1 MEPDN
6 TRTSVDGFPNAT
18 IHGGNGE
25 IHVDLGNGMGEG
37 VYPSPVHDAN
47 DVVASMRDNVY
58 ESITLKL
65 GDGCTVDEIAREYNA
80 NKSFYDSMTDDHV
93 KY

>member
-1 MEPDN
+1 MKYLI
-6 TRTSVDGFPNAT
+6 TSLVLFT
-18 IHGGNGE
+18 ISVWVVA
-25 IHVDLGNGMGEG
+25 IS
-37 VYPSPVHDAN
+37 PSPVPGSAEI
-47 DVVASMRDNVY
+47 VASMRDNVY

-80 NKSFYDSMTDDHV
+80 NKSFYDSMIDDHV

>member
-1 MEPDN
+1 MKYLI
-6 TRTSVDGFPNAT
+6 TSLVLFT
-18 IHGGNGE
+18 ISVWVVA
-25 IHVDLGNGMGEG
+25 IS
-37 VYPSPVHDAN
+37 PSPVPGSAEI
-47 DVVASMRDNVY
+47 VASMRDNVY

>member
-1 MEPDN
+1 MAI
-6 TRTSVDGFPNAT
+6 S
-18 IHGGNGE
+18 
-25 IHVDLGNGMGEG
+25 
-37 VYPSPVHDAN
+37 PSPVHDAN

-93 KY
+93 KYQFLITEYEPICRRNRTASY

>member
-1 MEPDN
+1 MKYLI
-6 TRTSVDGFPNAT
+6 TSLVLFT
-18 IHGGNGE
+18 ISVWVVA
-25 IHVDLGNGMGEG
+25 I
-37 VYPSPVHDAN
+37 YPSPLPGSAET
-47 DVVASMRDNVY
+47 VASMWDNVY

-80 NKSFYDSMTDDHV
+80 NKSFYDSMTDDRV

>member
-1 MEPDN
+1 MKYLI
-6 TRTSVDGFPNAT
+6 TSLIMFT
-18 IHGGNGE
+18 ISAWVVA
-25 IHVDLGNGMGEG
+25 IS
-37 VYPSPVHDAN
+37 PSPVHDAN

-65 GDGCTVDEIAREYNA
+65 GDGYTVDEIAREYNA
-80 NKSFYDSMTDDHV
+80 NKSFYDSMTGNHV

>member
-1 MEPDN
+1 MKYLI
-6 TRTSVDGFPNAT
+6 TSLVLFT
-18 IHGGNGE
+18 ISVWVVA
-25 IHVDLGNGMGEG
+25 IS
-37 VYPSPVHDAN
+37 PSPVPGSAEI
-47 DVVASMRDNVY
+47 VASMRDTVY

>member
-1 MEPDN
+1 MKYLI
-6 TRTSVDGFPNAT
+6 TSLIMFT
-18 IHGGNGE
+18 ISA
-25 IHVDLGNGMGEG
+25 G
-37 VYPSPVHDAN
+37 VVAISPSPVHDAN

>member
-1 MEPDN
+1 MMKYLI
-6 TRTSVDGFPNAT
+6 TSLIITAISAWVVA
-18 IHGGNGE
+18 I
-25 IHVDLGNGMGEG
+25 
-37 VYPSPVHDAN
+37 SP
-47 DVVASMRDNVY
+47 VASMRDNVY

-80 NKSFYDSMTDDHV
+80 NKSFYDSMTDDRV

>member
-1 MEPDN
+1 MKSNN
-6 TRTSVDGFPNAT
+6 TITNVDGFPNAT
-18 IHGGNGE
+18 IYEENGE

-37 VYPSPVHDAN
+37 IYPSPVPGSAEI
-47 DVVASMRDNVY
+47 VASMRDNVY

-80 NKSFYDSMTDDHV
+80 NKSFHDSMTDDRV

>member
-1 MEPDN
+1 MKYLI
-6 TRTSVDGFPNAT
+6 TSLIMFT
-18 IHGGNGE
+18 ISAWVVA
-25 IHVDLGNGMGEG
+25 IS
-37 VYPSPVHDAN
+37 PSPVPGSAGI
-47 DVVASMRDNVY
+47 VASMRDNVY

>member
-18 IHGGNGE
+18 IHEENGE
-25 IHVDLGNGMGEG
+25 IHVDLGNGLGEG
-37 VYPSPVHDAN
+37 VYPSPVHDST
-47 DVVASMRDNVY
+47 DIVASMRDNVY

-80 NKSFYDSMTDDHV
+80 NKSFYDSMTDDRV

>member
-1 MEPDN
+1 MKTNN
-6 TRTSVDGFPNAT
+6 TITNVDGFPNAT
-18 IHGGNGE
+18 IYEENGE

-37 VYPSPVHDAN
+37 IYPSTVPGSAEI
-47 DVVASMRDNVY
+47 VASMRDNVY